1 MVLVKEEGDNPWM
14 VDQLEEFLYFCCPKC
29 DQKCQMRDDF
39 LKHAMDE
46 HSEVRY
52 TDSQKHESTLL
63 HMYVMNKFLT
73 VGLHVQQNVFEKNSY
88 RSW

>member
-39 LKHAMDE
+39 LKHAMEE

-63 HMYVMNKFLT
+63 HMYVMNEFFDSRPFMHHKIFMKKLI
-73 VGLHVQQNVFEKNSY
+73 
-88 RSW
+88 